1 MTGPCVGRASG
12 SAQEAVATAR
22 HVRHPFWNAFRHF
35 PRCACCSRG
44 AETTGS
50 REAAPPFIAGEE
62 RGRPSRSPL
71 GLAPRTGLSPAWG
84 RGHRAL
90 RPGGRGRPGDSA
102 FLPHCTH
109 REKRVPAS
117 APPLTWALGTHPRS
131 QKERNCQAP
140 RLHTNSGRAGSL
152 WEEPRP
158 DSRGPSPKLSGRCQG
173 LRLPTWLGALK
184 SAWKTWVMSVGC
196 SIFCAKVYF

>member
-1 MTGPCVGRASG
+1 M
-12 SAQEAVATAR
+12 
-22 HVRHPFWNAFRHF
+22 RHPFRNAFQHF

-71 GLAPRTGLSPAWG
+71 GLAPRTGPSPAWG
-84 RGHRAL
+84 RGHRALRAL

-109 REKRVPAS
+109 GEKRVPAS
-117 APPLTWALGTHPRS
+117 APPLTWALG
-131 QKERNCQAP
+131 A
-140 RLHTNSGRAGSL
+140 GRASLFPEGEKLPGSSSSHKFRASR
-152 WEEPRP
+152 EPLGGAAAGFPGAQPRAVGTLP
-158 DSRGPSPKLSGRCQG
+158 GSPSPCVAGGFEKCLENVGYVCGLQHFLCQSVF
-173 LRLPTWLGALK
+173 LTPSSTDFLK
-184 SAWKTWVMSVGC
+184 SPRT
-196 SIFCAKVYF
+196 